1 MKQVARCHSI
11 NVSRSTG
18 IMFEAVGM
26 NRPASYWNKFP
37 CWWGILKRIQIMQ
50 VLNITETCLVRDREY
65 KIPFNITVNRMH
77 AEMEMCF
84 LAQVPPKSHPE
95 RFPIFL
101 YSREWQRWAGNEIR
115 SESLCKMKLKSVA
128 APVWA
133 ANVEAGRNA
142 IRKAGQLQTPIEPCQ
157 LLYCY

>member
-1 MKQVARCHSI
+1 
-11 NVSRSTG
+11 
-18 IMFEAVGM
+18 
-26 NRPASYWNKFP
+26 
-37 CWWGILKRIQIMQ
+37 MQ

-101 YSREWQRWAGNEIR
+101 YSREWQR
-115 SESLCKMKLKSVA
+115 
-128 APVWA
+128 
-133 ANVEAGRNA
+133 
-142 IRKAGQLQTPIEPCQ
+142 
-157 LLYCY
+157 